1 MVEREESPKQYPVML
16 SNSEASLPQ
25 RSYLRNFSFCSYFLG
40 RRFFKAM
47 PFRMTCVWVRDS
59 SSLRSSEWHCCHLER
74 MWEISK
80 TCWAAA
86 KHLSLNTPIQEV
98 LHSVRAFLVG
108 DSSLRQCS
116 VQNDMRLGKFFLLR
130 DASSYSHWLSMVYA
144 LKDRLLKNLLVF
156 LRKIEDLMF
165 FFIDSL
171 RTEGK
176 KAKTAFS
183 GPDWPR
189 LQR

>member
-1 MVEREESPKQYPVML
+1 MVEREESPKQYPVMQN
-16 SNSEASLPQ
+16 SNEASLPQ

-116 VQNDMRLGKFFLLR
+116 VQNDMRIISTESVSLVKKIFVLFLWSKSNR
-130 DASSYSHWLSMVYA
+130 FVVLSPETDEENSVE
-144 LKDRLLKNLLVF
+144 KRFTQNNLD
-156 LRKIEDLMF
+156 KCI
-165 FFIDSL
+165 
-171 RTEGK
+171 
-176 KAKTAFS
+176 
-183 GPDWPR
+183 
-189 LQR
+189 